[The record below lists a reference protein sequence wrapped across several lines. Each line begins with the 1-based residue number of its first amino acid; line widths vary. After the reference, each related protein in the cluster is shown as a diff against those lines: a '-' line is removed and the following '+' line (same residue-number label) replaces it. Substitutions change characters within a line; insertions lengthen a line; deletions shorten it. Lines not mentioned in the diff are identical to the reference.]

1 MKSSWES
8 IAKFCAEVQHCRAD
22 ASSSASAAASNCG
35 KQWTQ
40 IEKTLQVISKISDP
54 AAFLHNAPSAGVRP
68 FPSAVTAGVLCDPV
82 SDLLWLVSRAAS
94 SGDPKHPS
102 CAWQAVA
109 LLTRLSA
116 ASAAVRRDLCR
127 RLRAAAALTDLL
139 LALPQTSHERRLK
152 VLDLL
157 RAATF
162 DARVNRLESFVL
174 SLVPRLVHLATEGK
188 DQAEKYQGVFL
199 LASLTRKSPVVTKFV
214 LSVLGEQERKLFFA
228 REGDDVKIQV
238 LVDFLNL
245 TLCQSSLAASSFAS
259 AGSSSEASRLEGR
272 LSRACDAFCAA
283 YSEEDGL
290 LMELCTEFVRG
301 AFDLAAVGSSR
312 TTRKTSQTCS
322 GLGERNRVLAE
333 RPEDEKD
340 KTLAIKSESSTTLV
354 SLMKQVLLA
363 TDCWEGKV
371 FFASAFKYVP
381 ANCHYL
387 ILCILFTGDL
397 AGSEATFKFLRTL
410 FSHLEDGSA
419 AADAV
424 IRAVTTRLESSQGAV
439 AAEAARLAQEVVL
452 GLANLKSA
460 PAEKVEED
468 KENSPQA
475 MVAPAGD
482 AAALL
487 QQLDPV
493 ISVLCQL
500 ATSSPPQQQ
509 QQQDRRRIARTKI
522 TALETLAEVCQG
534 GGEWREAV
542 ARRVKAKKLGECMR
556 DSEEG
561 DLSSAFVLLAGS
573 MASSEVLGRE
583 WRAAFAAVM
592 EGGRTAARLAE
603 RLREK
608 DCLER
613 ERRHILAVLSEK
625 YQGCS
630 GRNDSGDED
639 DEIEEEEEAA
649 ISLPLPSPTDVDR
662 LRSVESA
669 IEKINLGLERGDL
682 GGTGEGGGGAGSVV
696 SDLLEL
702 GDFRMG
708 ARRREE
714 EGLRASLRLADERVA
729 RQNEALSILER
740 EVSAVYNAISVC
752 PNL

>member
-1 MKSSWES
+1 MLGHLSM
-8 IAKFCAEVQHCRAD
+8 FLP
-22 ASSSASAAASNCG
+22 
-35 KQWTQ
+35 T
-40 IEKTLQVISKISDP
+40 VI
-54 AAFLHNAPSAGVRP
+54 
-68 FPSAVTAGVLCDPV
+68 
-82 SDLLWLVSRAAS
+82 
-94 SGDPKHPS
+94 
-102 CAWQAVA
+102 
-109 LLTRLSA
+109 
-116 ASAAVRRDLCR
+116 
-127 RLRAAAALTDLL
+127 
-139 LALPQTSHERRLK
+139 
-152 VLDLL
+152 
-157 RAATF
+157 
-162 DARVNRLESFVL
+162 
-174 SLVPRLVHLATEGK
+174 
-188 DQAEKYQGVFL
+188 
-199 LASLTRKSPVVTKFV
+199 
-214 LSVLGEQERKLFFA
+214 
-228 REGDDVKIQV
+228 
-238 LVDFLNL
+238 
-245 TLCQSSLAASSFAS
+245 
-259 AGSSSEASRLEGR
+259 
-272 LSRACDAFCAA
+272 
-283 YSEEDGL
+283 
-290 LMELCTEFVRG
+290 
-301 AFDLAAVGSSR
+301 
-312 TTRKTSQTCS
+312 
-322 GLGERNRVLAE
+322 
-333 RPEDEKD
+333 
-340 KTLAIKSESSTTLV
+340 
-354 SLMKQVLLA
+354 
-363 TDCWEGKV
+363 
-371 FFASAFKYVP
+371 
-381 ANCHYL
+381 YL
-387 ILCILFTGDL
+387 IIFAGDL

-460 PAEKVEED
+460 PSKEEED

-475 MVAPAGD
+475 MVAPGDAGD
-482 AAALL
+482 AGALL

-500 ATSSPPQQQ
+500 ATSSPLQQQQ

-556 DSEEG
+556 DSEED
-561 DLSSAFVLLAGS
+561 DLSSAYVLLAGS

-608 DCLER
+608 DCLGR

-625 YQGCS
+625 YRGCCS
-630 GRNDSGDED
+630 GKNGGGDED
-639 DEIEEEEEAA
+639 AIEEEEEAA
-649 ISLPLPSPTDVDR
+649 ISLPVPSPTDVDR

-682 GGTGEGGGGAGSVV
+682 GGSGEGSGGAGSVV

>member
-1 MKSSWES
+1 M
-8 IAKFCAEVQHCRAD
+8 FLP
-22 ASSSASAAASNCG
+22 
-35 KQWTQ
+35 T
-40 IEKTLQVISKISDP
+40 VI
-54 AAFLHNAPSAGVRP
+54 
-68 FPSAVTAGVLCDPV
+68 
-82 SDLLWLVSRAAS
+82 
-94 SGDPKHPS
+94 
-102 CAWQAVA
+102 
-109 LLTRLSA
+109 
-116 ASAAVRRDLCR
+116 
-127 RLRAAAALTDLL
+127 
-139 LALPQTSHERRLK
+139 
-152 VLDLL
+152 
-157 RAATF
+157 
-162 DARVNRLESFVL
+162 
-174 SLVPRLVHLATEGK
+174 
-188 DQAEKYQGVFL
+188 
-199 LASLTRKSPVVTKFV
+199 
-214 LSVLGEQERKLFFA
+214 
-228 REGDDVKIQV
+228 
-238 LVDFLNL
+238 
-245 TLCQSSLAASSFAS
+245 
-259 AGSSSEASRLEGR
+259 
-272 LSRACDAFCAA
+272 
-283 YSEEDGL
+283 
-290 LMELCTEFVRG
+290 
-301 AFDLAAVGSSR
+301 
-312 TTRKTSQTCS
+312 
-322 GLGERNRVLAE
+322 
-333 RPEDEKD
+333 
-340 KTLAIKSESSTTLV
+340 
-354 SLMKQVLLA
+354 
-363 TDCWEGKV
+363 
-371 FFASAFKYVP
+371 
-381 ANCHYL
+381 YL
-387 ILCILFTGDL
+387 IIFTGDL

-439 AAEAARLAQEVVL
+439 AAEAARVAQEVVL

-475 MVAPAGD
+475 MMAPAAAGD
-482 AAALL
+482 AAAALL

-500 ATSSPPQQQ
+500 ATSSPPQQ

-556 DSEEG
+556 DSEED
-561 DLSSAFVLLAGS
+561 DLSSAYVLLAGS

-583 WRAAFAAVM
+583 WRAVFAAVM

-608 DCLER
+608 DCLGR

-625 YQGCS
+625 YRGCCS
-630 GRNDSGDED
+630 GKNGGGDED
-639 DEIEEEEEAA
+639 AIEEEEEAA
-649 ISLPLPSPTDVDR
+649 ISLPVPSPTDVDR

-682 GGTGEGGGGAGSVV
+682 GGSGEGSGGAGSVV